1 MLNNAFGSGFLEKEE
16 SNRSYL
22 NAFFLCTLMQ
32 EELLTIYEKLL
43 AHFGKQG
50 WWPLIDA
57 ATGASQY
64 HVGVPSNEEKRFEI
78 CVGAILTQ
86 NTQWD
91 PNVVKAL
98 QNLKQQG
105 VLDKQHLATISLAK
119 LGSLITSAG
128 YFNQKAKKLQI
139 FATYYGPM
147 TRETLLNLWGLGP
160 ETVDSIL
167 LYAYGQ
173 PYFVIDAYTKRI
185 MERIGFQEQEYD
197 ALQHLFHQHLSKDV
211 QLFKEF
217 HALFVALGKDIC
229 LKQHPL
235 CSRCPLQKLCAYARS
250 HTT

>member
-1 MLNNAFGSGFLEKEE
+1 
-16 SNRSYL
+16 
-22 NAFFLCTLMQ
+22 MQ
-32 EELLTIYEKLL
+32 EELLAIYEKLL
-43 AHFGKQG
+43 AHFGRQG

-64 HVGVPSNEEKRFEI
+64 HVGVPSNEEERFEI
-78 CVGAILTQ
+78 CVGAILAQ

-98 QNLKQQG
+98 RNLKQQG
-105 VLDKQHLATISLAK
+105 VLDKKHLATISLAK
-119 LGSLITSAG
+119 LGSWITPAG

-139 FATYYGPM
+139 FAQYRGPI
-147 TRETLLNLWGLGP
+147 TRDALLDIWGLGP

-185 MERIGFQEQEYD
+185 LTRLGFGEKNYDELRQLLME
-197 ALQHLFHQHLSKDV
+197 HLPNDV
-211 QLFKEF
+211 NLYKEF

-235 CSRCPLQKLCAYARS
+235 CSQCPLQKLCAYARS
-250 HTT
+250 HTK